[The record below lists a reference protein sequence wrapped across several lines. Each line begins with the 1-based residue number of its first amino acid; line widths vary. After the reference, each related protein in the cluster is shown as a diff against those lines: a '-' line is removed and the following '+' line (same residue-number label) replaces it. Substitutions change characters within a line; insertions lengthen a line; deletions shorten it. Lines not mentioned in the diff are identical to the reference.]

1 MARALPKK
9 RLVERRLGD
18 GAPHDGA
25 GAAEGWESDWV
36 SLLPLAG
43 GLTCDT
49 QTRDPPAVYIGL
61 IELYY
66 SSITA
71 AGFC

>member
-1 MARALPKK
+1 MQHHMT
-9 RLVERRLGD
+9 
-18 GAPHDGA
+18 GACA
-25 GAAEGWESDWV
+25 GEGWESDWV
-36 SLLPLAG
+36 SLLSLAG
-43 GLTCDT
+43 GLTFDK
-49 QTRDPPAVYIGL
+49 QTRDPPVIYIGL

>member
-1 MARALPKK
+1 MQGHMTRP
-9 RLVERRLGD
+9 ER
-18 GAPHDGA
+18 
-25 GAAEGWESDWV
+25 EGWESDWV
-36 SLLPLAG
+36 SRLSLAG
-43 GLTCDT
+43 GLPFDT

-66 SSITA
+66 SSIKA